1 MAKESKPRPRS
12 AARRQP
18 KRAPARK
25 PKQKTRRVRRR
36 LYNEFKPD
44 SPRVS
49 PLKALHFTQLQRL
62 QLLRWLSYIAV
73 CCLCLVVQDSIMSRI
88 SILGA
93 TTDLAVAAML
103 LITVIEGSEVGSVFI
118 LIASCVYYF
127 SGSAPGPYCV
137 GMLTILGIFATL
149 FRQIVW
155 NRSRT
160 SILLCAGLAAFAYE
174 IGLYIVGMFM
184 GLTSWYRGLRF
195 LTTGALTVLTMVPLY
210 YIIYRIGQIGG
221 HTWKE

>member
-73 CCLCLVVQDSIMSRI
+73 CCLCLVVQDTIMSRI

-210 YIIYRIGQIGG
+210 YIIYHIGQIGG

>member
-1 MAKESKPRPRS
+1 MAKESKPKPRG

-49 PLKALHFTQLQRL
+49 PLKVLHFTQLQRL
-62 QLLRWLSYIAV
+62 QLLRWISYIAV
-73 CCLCLVVQDSIMSRI
+73 CCLCLVIQDTIMSRV

-174 IGLYIVGMFM
+174 IGLYIVGLFM

-195 LTTGALTVLTMVPLY
+195 LTTGALTVLAMVPLY

>member
-160 SILLCAGLAAFAYE
+160 SILLCAGLAVFAYE